1 MRHPFGFLP
10 SFGQSAVIASALMLA
25 LASTAASAVE
35 FGTASVL
42 SGKGQRLKVA
52 IPFNAQTGQLLSVT
66 QFQVVTSEASA
77 GAAAPDPKR
86 FTLSMPM
93 NSNVLIL
100 QSEELMYADQV
111 AIELGLASNT
121 ENNVR
126 YEFRLP

>member
-1 MRHPFGFLP
+1 MRHPFGFIP
-10 SFGQSAVIASALMLA
+10 SLGRSALMA
-25 LASTAASAVE
+25 GAVIVAMAAPAAHAVE

-52 IPFNAQTGQLLSVT
+52 IPFNAQPGQLLSVT

-86 FTLSMPM
+86 FTLSMPLD
-93 NSNVLIL
+93 NNVLIL
-100 QSEELMYADQV
+100 QSEELIYADQV
-111 AIELGLASNT
+111 AVELGIASND
-121 ENNVR
+121 ESNVR